1 MCIRDRRYDGQT
13 FILYIIWYGVVRFFI
28 EGTRT
33 DSLLIFENGPKV
45 SQVVAAGCVVV
56 GVVLLVLFRNRNDLS
71 GCGNRY
77 VMESLGL
84 IKTEVDPALKT
95 STIFGDLPPVEDDK
109 KPETKTEASNEEK
122 ESR

>member
-1 MCIRDRRYDGQT
+1 M
-13 FILYIIWYGVVRFFI
+13 VA
-28 EGTRT
+28 
-33 DSLLIFENGPKV
+33 LLTEWGIGCEQK
-45 SQVVAAGCVVV
+45 QVFDEKVAAGCVVV